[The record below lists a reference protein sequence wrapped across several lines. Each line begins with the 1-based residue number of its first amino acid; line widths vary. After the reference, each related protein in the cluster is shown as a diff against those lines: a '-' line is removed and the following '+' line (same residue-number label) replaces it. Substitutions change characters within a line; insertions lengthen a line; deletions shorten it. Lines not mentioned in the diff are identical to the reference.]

1 VLTDE
6 GGRRHNSGEIPCEPE
21 SSGHQQ
27 RIGDGRVSGELT
39 TSEEEERGGG
49 EEGSVTMAV
58 LIRRAEVGDG
68 RQGGKGRGRG
78 RGVPVNW
85 QTALGRERP
94 ETDGR
99 VRRAAA
105 MPRDRLNMG
114 WGRGLTDGP

>member
-1 VLTDE
+1 
-6 GGRRHNSGEIPCEPE
+6 
-21 SSGHQQ
+21 
-27 RIGDGRVSGELT
+27 
-39 TSEEEERGGG
+39 
-49 EEGSVTMAV
+49 VTMAV

-94 ETDGR
+94 KTDGR

-105 MPRDRLNMG
+105 MPRDRPNRG
-114 WGRGLTDGP
+114 WGRGLTDGPRPQCRMAAPADRQARHIV